1 MSALRAGKRCAT
13 DALTIGTLTG
23 LIVSFAS
30 SALDG
35 RTLMGKPIRDNCDE
49 CGALVIA
56 WRLHWRARDGG
67 VVALCAKCAG
77 LEGVT
82 LQ

>member
-1 MSALRAGKRCAT
+1 MT
-13 DALTIGTLTG
+13 
-23 LIVSFAS
+23 
-30 SALDG
+30 
-35 RTLMGKPIRDNCDE
+35 KPIRDNCDD